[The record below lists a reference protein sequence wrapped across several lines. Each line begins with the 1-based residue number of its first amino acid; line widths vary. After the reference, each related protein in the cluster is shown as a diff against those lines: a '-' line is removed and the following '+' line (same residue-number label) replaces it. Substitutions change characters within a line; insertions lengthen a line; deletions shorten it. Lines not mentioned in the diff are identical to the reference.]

1 MPNNTSKYSVQT
13 NGLTFNAATLQEAYK
28 TARRSFGVKKLSLG
42 EWFPL
47 DLDGDSK
54 VALQV
59 WACKADQVKDTD
71 GTQAIVIVKNY

>member
-1 MPNNTSKYSVQT
+1 MSNNSKYSVQT
-13 NGLTFNAATLQEAYK
+13 NNITFEAATLQEAYE
-28 TARRSFGVKKLSLG
+28 TARRSFNVKHLSLG

-47 DLDGDSK
+47 DFDGESK

-71 GTQAIVIVKNY
+71 GSQAIVIVKNY